1 LIGHKFPK
9 TKFGADWR
17 SFLDVW
23 YKKYDWLEYSVEKDA
38 AFCFHCFLFKPSS
51 ISSHYG
57 HDALT
62 KKGFQN
68 WKKGPE
74 NFKSHVG
81 GPNSN
86 HNKARGCC
94 EDFRNKKQSVEYA
107 ITCYDEKSHIE
118 YEIRLRAV
126 VGVVRFLLE
135 QGLAFRGHDESS
147 TSKNK
152 GNFLEMLNWY
162 GARCKEVADVIN
174 ENAPGNCQLT
184 SHEIQQD
191 IARACAEEITEVIM
205 SELGNA
211 SFSLLVD
218 ESRDVSVKEQMAVMV
233 R

>member
-1 LIGHKFPK
+1 MRWAYLTRGPSRLVGHKFPK

-17 SFLDVW
+17 SFLDSW

-57 HDALT
+57 HDAFT

-126 VGVVRFLLE
+126 VGVVL
-135 QGLAFRGHDESS
+135 H
-147 TSKNK
+147 
-152 GNFLEMLNWY
+152 
-162 GARCKEVADVIN
+162 
-174 ENAPGNCQLT
+174 
-184 SHEIQQD
+184 
-191 IARACAEEITEVIM
+191 
-205 SELGNA
+205 
-211 SFSLLVD
+211 
-218 ESRDVSVKEQMAVMV
+218 
-233 R
+233 